1 MTARGQTQR
10 GPVLVVAD
18 EEVLRDALSARE
30 REVGARS
37 LTGQTARQ
45 IAGEL
50 GLGAGTVLTYRQ
62 RAYAKTGSNKA
73 SDLLAAVMG

>member
-1 MTARGQTQR
+1 MLAEVTQR
-10 GPVLVVAD
+10 LASAHP
-18 EEVLRDALSARE
+18 ALTARE
-30 REVGARS
+30 REVCARS